1 MRILVF
7 EAQRYCSNPLFH
19 KTKNVWW
26 WSIVSD
32 KYQMHFSRMKCDIQ
46 NWDIKIICNLVPKL
60 TCSVANSL
68 FALAKSCKHWCL
80 FPIVQYASI
89 FSFINKKVIYT
100 FFAKR
105 PMMKPLNLALSQP
118 QHYHQKIQSP
128 IPKSGLSEK
137 SILTKDFSSNRHP
150 GRSNNTFIWKH
161 GNQALEWCD
170 STIGPQFIAQTKINC
185 LDYQKSVLVVSRC
198 RRKKNS
204 WRLYR

>member
-68 FALAKSCKHWCL
+68 LALAK
-80 FPIVQYASI
+80 IVNNDAYSPWYASI

-161 GNQALEWCD
+161 GNLEVEWFD
-170 STIGPQFIAQTKINC
+170 STIGPQFIAQTEISC
-185 LDYQKSVLVVSRC
+185 LDSKFIKSF
-198 RRKKNS
+198 
-204 WRLYR
+204 